1 MSIITDKQKISEDIN
16 KLIDRL
22 IIKYPKY
29 KLIINYEVIKK
40 GKKI

>member
-1 MSIITDKQKISEDIN
+1 MSIITDKQKISEEVN

-29 KLIINYEVIKK
+29 KLIINFDICPTKK
-40 GKKI
+40 K